1 MFWERKKKEY
11 QSSKN
16 SPEIWLVAGLGN
28 FGPEYE
34 NTRHNCGFLGLDAL
48 EEKLGSDSW
57 RHKFKGIYREISY
70 KNRKLVL
77 LKPHTYMNNSGES
90 ISEAMHWY
98 GIQENHLI
106 VLYDDCDL
114 ALGAIRV
121 RPKGSAGTHNGMKS
135 VIQYTNSDEFA
146 RVRIGIGAKPAHFD
160 MIKFVLGHF
169 TPEERTTM
177 AGAFDRAAQAV
188 LSIVENG
195 PEKTMNLYNSAPK
208 APKAENQ

>member
-11 QSSKN
+11 QRTKN

-34 NTRHNCGFLGLDAL
+34 NTRHNCGFSAVDAL
-48 EEKLGSDSW
+48 DKCLEPGSW
-57 RHKFKGIYREISY
+57 RHKFKGVYREVSY
-70 KNRKLVL
+70 KGRKLVL
-77 LKPHTYMNNSGES
+77 LKPYTYMNNSGES

-98 GIQENHLI
+98 GIQENRLI

-114 ALGAIRV
+114 DLGAIRV

-135 VIQYTNSDEFA
+135 VLQYTKSDEFN
-146 RVRIGIGAKPAHFD
+146 RIRIGIGAKPAHFD

-169 TPEERTTM
+169 TPEEQNIMKETFET
-177 AGAFDRAAQAV
+177 AGKAALDVIEVGCERAM
-188 LSIVENG
+188 S
-195 PEKTMNLYNSAPK
+195 LYNGAKKGPK
-208 APKAENQ
+208 TENQ

>member
-1 MFWERKKKEY
+1 MFWERKKKAY
-11 QSSKN
+11 QSLKN

-34 NTRHNCGFLGLDAL
+34 NTRHNCGFHGVDAL
-48 EEKLGSDSW
+48 EQKLGPDTW
-57 RHKFKGIYREISY
+57 RHKFKGVYREIQY
-70 KNRKLVL
+70 KGKKIVL

-98 GIQENHLI
+98 GIQENRLI

-135 VIQYTNSDEFA
+135 VLQYTNSDEFA
-146 RVRIGIGAKPAHFD
+146 RIRIGIGAKPAHFD

-169 TPEERTTM
+169 TPEERKIM
-177 AGAFDRAAQAV
+177 DEAFLRSGEAV

-195 PEKTMNLYNSAPK
+195 CEKTMNLYNGALK
-208 APKAENQ
+208 APNTEKQ